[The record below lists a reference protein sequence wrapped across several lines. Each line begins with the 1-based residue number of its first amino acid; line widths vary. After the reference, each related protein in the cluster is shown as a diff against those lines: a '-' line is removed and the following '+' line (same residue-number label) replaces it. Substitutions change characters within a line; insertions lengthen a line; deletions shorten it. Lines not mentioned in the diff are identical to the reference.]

1 MFERFTEQAR
11 QVVVLAQDEARQ
23 LRHPQIGTEHI
34 LLALLR
40 DEHKGIAAQLLQSF
54 DLSVEGVRVR
64 LREIAPPGE
73 GPPTSGQIP
82 FTSPAKRV
90 LEGALRETESLGRD
104 QIGTEH
110 LLLGL
115 LNESEGLAIRILHDW
130 DVNPEQVRTRV
141 VGALGAP
148 SARPRAAIHI
158 QPQRPP
164 VRPPGLDWRRART
177 LWRPEGVELRVPLDL
192 TEGAMA
198 AFAADEVWSQPPL
211 PGLRREIWDGWLAL
225 ASPTL
230 LDDVD
235 PVALRGQLDAA
246 VKRAIEGGGTD
257 SARTEDFLRRLR
269 SDDPLQD
276 QPADEP

>member
-40 DEHKGIAAQLLQSF
+40 DEHGGIAAQLLQSF
-54 DLSVEGVRVR
+54 DLTVEGVRVR
-64 LREIAPPGE
+64 LRKIAPPGE

-90 LEGALRETESLGRD
+90 LEGALRETQSLGRD
-104 QIGTEH
+104 HIGTEH

-115 LNESEGLAIRILHDW
+115 LSENESLAMRILRDC
-130 DVNPEQVRTRV
+130 DVDPEHVRTRIF
-141 VGALGAP
+141 GALGAP
-148 SARPRAAIHI
+148 SARPRVAIHSH
-158 QPQRPP
+158 PQRLPS
-164 VRPPGLDWRRART
+164 PGLDWRRATT
-177 LWRPEGVELRVPLDL
+177 LWRPEGLELRVPLDL
-192 TEGAMA
+192 TDGAMA
-198 AFAADEVWSQPPL
+198 AFAADEVWAQPPL
-211 PGLRREIWDGWLAL
+211 TGLRREIWDGWLAL

-230 LDDVD
+230 IDDVD
-235 PVALRGQLDAA
+235 PVALRGELDAA
-246 VKRAIEGGGTD
+246 VKRAVEGGTT

-269 SDDPLQD
+269 SDDPGQG
-276 QPADEP
+276 DES